1 MQWLPSF
8 VKLFLFF
15 VVGMMLFVVGSIGH
29 MQFMVL
35 GKYSVSGLFQ
45 LLQLV
50 GWLFMVG
57 SPLLMALKFFARL
70 DRHLK

>member
-15 VVGMMLFVVGSIGH
+15 VVGMVLFVGGSIGY

-50 GWLFMVG
+50 GLFFMVG

-70 DRHLK
+70 DRNPK

>member
-15 VVGMMLFVVGSIGH
+15 VVGMVLFVGGSIGYV
-29 MQFMVL
+29 QFMVL

-45 LLQLV
+45 FLQLV
-50 GWLFMVG
+50 G
-57 SPLLMALKFFARL
+57 
-70 DRHLK
+70 